1 MKQIIATIAC
11 LALAVSSVAAE
22 EKPKLDFDGPLFGD
36 LLPTV
41 EAQEGSDFH
50 VGLVTFGLWQRDSD
64 TLSSKFLEYRDIP
77 NGAVAPLFHFQGKKG
92 DYRYNLIGHDVT
104 QKDQQYFGRFEG
116 KSWKFEVDYTGI
128 PHGFGNAGK
137 SILEPVSE
145 TEWRLSN
152 TLQQSH
158 QDQVAALPSNQ
169 RTYPFLAAIVA
180 PTLDAKPAAIDIA
193 LQRNRTNLA
202 FSLLP
207 GGKNFDIGVTY
218 FHERRSGSRTNHG
231 TSFGF
236 SNVVET
242 ADPIR
247 YITQDFGLNA
257 TTKGNWGTAFA
268 ALHLND
274 FSNRFETFSF
284 DNPFRAVDST
294 DPSAYTAPGSGSIN
308 GPQSGLLALPPS
320 NKAWNVSGGTTLKF
334 GPRTRLTA
342 DLQFGQWQQNET
354 AFIPYTVNTAI
365 ATPSGERAIDA
376 ALPASSLDG
385 KIDVFAING
394 FFTTRVTDDIRLNAR
409 YRLYQNENNTPRIRF
424 EDGYVRFDAVWE
436 DIPRIS
442 VPYGFDSNYLD
453 LYGTFDVGRIL
464 GFEVGYK
471 WNKISRVFRESEHTS
486 ENTLR
491 AAADLQFGGG
501 VLVRGLYEFGRR
513 EFSEYDSIHGE
524 EASFLEEG
532 PPANLT
538 VLRRYDQ
545 ANRDRN
551 RVGAQVQW
559 APDSALI
566 TLSAAYYLN
575 RDEYDDSPV
584 PCVAATP
591 ADLAFCPGGSQPAL
605 GLLKAEYETF
615 NLDVDVSPSERATF
629 YGFYSR
635 EDLFNYQTGR
645 QSGATINFNPT
656 SNWSSTVDDKV
667 DTIGAG
673 AHFTLV
679 PEKWFLDLFYRY
691 QKVDGDNAIEA
702 GPALRPPATNPAQSI
717 REYDDT
723 KINFVSSQVRFKFA
737 QDWTFGLGAFWEDY
751 ELQDTQTDQVLFY
764 MPGSFFINANNADYQ
779 AWVGW
784 LNLSYSF

>member
-1 MKQIIATIAC
+1 MKQIVTTLAC
-11 LALAVSSVAAE
+11 LALALPSFAAE
-22 EKPKLDFDGPLFGD
+22 EKPKLDFSGPLFGN
-36 LLPTV
+36 LLSPV
-41 EAQEGSDFH
+41 DAQEGGDFH
-50 VGLVTFGLWQRDSD
+50 VGSFTFGVWQRDSD
-64 TLSSKFLEYRDIP
+64 TVSSKFLEYRDIP
-77 NGAVAPLFHFQGKKG
+77 NGAVAPLFRFQGKKG
-92 DYRYNLIGHDVT
+92 DFRYDLIGHDVT
-104 QKDQQYFGRFEG
+104 QKDQQYAGRFEG
-116 KSWKFEVDYTGI
+116 KAWKFEIDYTGI
-128 PHGFGNAGK
+128 PHSFGNSGK

-145 TEWRLSN
+145 NDWRLSD
-152 TLQQSH
+152 TLQQSF
-158 QDQVAALPSNQ
+158 QNQVTALPGNQ

-180 PTLDAKPAAIDIA
+180 PTLADKPPAIDIA

-247 YITQDFGLNA
+247 YVTQDFGLNA

-268 ALHLND
+268 AMHLND
-274 FSNRFETFSF
+274 FSNHFETFAF
-284 DNPFRAVDST
+284 DNPWRATDST
-294 DPSAYTAPGSGSIN
+294 DPSAYQAPGSASIN

-320 NKAWNVSGGTTLKF
+320 NKAWNLSGGTTLKF

-354 AFIPYTVNTAI
+354 AFIPYTTNTAI
-365 ATPSGERAIDA
+365 VTPSGENAAHA
-376 ALPASSLDG
+376 ALPASALDG

-394 FFTTRVTDDIRLNAR
+394 FFTTRVTDAIRLNAR

-424 EDGYVRFDAVWE
+424 EEGYVRFDAAWE

-453 LYGTFDVGRIL
+453 VYGTFDAGSVL

-471 WNKISRVFRESEHTS
+471 YNQIERVYRESEQTT

-491 AAADLQFGGG
+491 AAADLKFGGG
-501 VLVRGLYEFGRR
+501 VLVRGVYEFGNR
-513 EFSEYDSIHGE
+513 EYNEYDSIHAE

-532 PPANLT
+532 APANLT

-559 APDSALI
+559 APDSAMF

-575 RDEYDDSPV
+575 RDDYDDSPV

-591 ADLAFCPGGSQPAL
+591 ADLAFCPGGEQTPL
-605 GLLKAEYETF
+605 GLMKAEYETF
-615 NLDVDVSPSERATF
+615 NLDVDVSPSDRTTI

-656 SNWSSTVDDKV
+656 SDWTSTADDKV
-667 DTIGAG
+667 DSIGAG
-673 AHFTLV
+673 ANFTLV

-691 QKVDGDNAIEA
+691 QKVNGDNAITA
-702 GPALRPPATNPAQSI
+702 GVALRPPTNPAQSI
-717 REYDDT
+717 AEYDDT
-723 KINFVSSQVRFKFA
+723 KINFVSTQVRYKLA
-737 QDWTFGLGAFWEDY
+737 RDWTFGLGAFWEDY
-751 ELQDTQTDQVLFY
+751 EIQDTQTDEVLFY
-764 MPGSFFINANNADYQ
+764 MPGSFFINANNTDYQ
-779 AWVGW
+779 SWVGW
-784 LNLSYSF
+784 LNLSYTF